1 MRNYHRENVARYREM
16 TDRGVSAWAHSKYGG
31 TDYADFSSHGFLEDA
46 IPRLRLDRYR
56 PTALELGTGV
66 GPGAFF
72 LAARGFRVHAI
83 DLIPEAITQA
93 QLVASK
99 RGMDVRFEVMD
110 VTRIPRHGPGYDLI
124 VDSYCLQGI
133 VLDEDRQSVFSAVK
147 ARLNPR
153 GYYLVSTAMYHAGR
167 HRPDRQVVDRRTGRM
182 FDGYDDD
189 CLYDPDTDVC
199 YWPYDGE
206 AGIDGAITVDG
217 ARFFP
222 ARRYRNGPRLRR
234 EVESYGFEV
243 LLQTGEWGENLVAAV
258 HRGNGIRL

>member
-1 MRNYHRENVARYREM
+1 MRNYHRENVARYRGM

-31 TDYADFSSHGFLEDA
+31 TDYADFSSRGFLEDA

-99 RGMDVRFEVMD
+99 RGMDLRFEVMD

-133 VLDEDRQSVFSAVK
+133 VLDEDRQ
-147 ARLNPR
+147 
-153 GYYLVSTAMYHAGR
+153 
-167 HRPDRQVVDRRTGRM
+167 VVDRRTGRV

-243 LLQTGEWGENLVAAV
+243 LLQAGEWGENLVAV
-258 HRGNGIRL
+258 HRGSGIRL

>member
-1 MRNYHRENVARYREM
+1 MGAFEVRRNGLCRLLVR
-16 TDRGVSAWAHSKYGG
+16 
-31 TDYADFSSHGFLEDA
+31 GFLEEA

-133 VLDEDRQSVFSAVK
+133 VVDE
-147 ARLNPR
+147 
-153 GYYLVSTAMYHAGR
+153 
-167 HRPDRQVVDRRTGRM
+167 DRQVVDRRTGRV

-189 CLYDPDTDVC
+189 CLYDRDTDLC
-199 YWPYDGE
+199 YWPYDGDVE
-206 AGIDGAITVDG
+206 IDGAITVNG

-222 ARRYRNGPRLRR
+222 ARRYRNASRLRH
-234 EVESYGFEV
+234 EVASYGFEV
-243 LLQTGEWGENLVAAV
+243 LDQSGEWGENLVAV
-258 HRGNGIRL
+258 HRGSGVQLPQVRGRIAASGTSTDDQMDPIRLRRD